1 MVKISK
7 LCRKRLTKS
16 KEDFDFTDFGIISK
30 SWLKMKEISI
40 FKVDI
45 KNFEII
51 SKKLTKSEEDFDF

>member
-1 MVKISK
+1 
-7 LCRKRLTKS
+7 
-16 KEDFDFTDFGIISK
+16 
-30 SWLKMKEISI
+30 MKEISI